1 MILRC
6 KILASSGHLDLYEMK
21 KLIKKVNK
29 NWFEGVV
36 WKWYEGEYELS
47 NVQDDDVSVSIQ

>member
-6 KILASSGHLDLYEMK
+6 KILASPGHLDLHEMK

-36 WKWYEGEYELS
+36 WKWYEGEYEPS
-47 NVQDDDVSVSIQ
+47 YVQDDDVSVSTQ